1 MKFKRVLLKLSG
13 GALSGKEAKG
23 IDFDILNR
31 ICTEI
36 KEITDNGIQISIVI
50 GAGNFWRGGREGDK
64 EEISRATSDY
74 MGMLATAI
82 NALAMRDVLEKL
94 GVKARIQTSMN
105 IEKIAEPYNQKTTIK
120 SLEDGIV
127 VIYACGT
134 GSPFF
139 TTDTA
144 AALKAIE
151 TESELLILAKNIDAL
166 YTADPNKDVNAK
178 RIDKI
183 SYLEI
188 INSDLKA
195 IDATA
200 ATLCME
206 NNIPIMMFGIT
217 TPRNLVKAAMGKHI
231 GTLITNKGE

>member
-13 GALSGKEAKG
+13 GALAGDEGKG
-23 IDFDILNR
+23 INFDILNR
-31 ICTEI
+31 MCEEI
-36 KEITDNGIQISIVI
+36 KEINENGIQISIVI
-50 GAGNFWRGGREGDK
+50 GGGNFWRGREG
-64 EEISRATSDY
+64 EEITRATSDY

-82 NALAMRDVLEKL
+82 NALAMQDVLEKI
-94 GVKARIQTSMN
+94 GVKARIQTSMD
-105 IEKIAEPYNQKTTIK
+105 IEKIAEPYNQKTTIE
-120 SLEDGIV
+120 SLEQGMV

-151 TESELLILAKNIDAL
+151 TQSELVILAKNIDAL
-166 YTADPNKDVNAK
+166 YTADPIKDINAK
-178 RIDKI
+178 KIEKI

-188 INSDLKA
+188 INNDYKA

-200 ATLCME
+200 TALCME
-206 NNIPIMMFGIT
+206 NHIPIMMFGIK
-217 TPRNLVKAAMGKHI
+217 TPKNLVKAANGEHI
-231 GTLITNKGE
+231 GTLITDYKEKE